1 MIERIMNAAVNQA
14 AFGGAGSAL
23 SVISG
28 GVSRLEQL
36 LARFPHMQNT
46 KLADSFGP
54 LGSMI
59 YWDKIYSR
67 ILNTN
72 QQLGI
77 SGELGEIIEQNTAD
91 AFKAALQYGGSIDDV
106 VNSYRELSELYGR
119 NILLSDDDINNI
131 TKLRVAFGEG
141 FEQLFSLSTLVGKSV
156 ESTYDLINDTIV
168 QADKAGVVTSN
179 TIKALRDNL
188 SIINRLSFRRGVRAL
203 SDMAIFSERTR
214 ISIEQTASLAEKL
227 TDPFDGLQNALNI
240 SAELMT
246 LGGRFGQE
254 FGDPFQVLFEARNAP
269 EKLQERLFE
278 ITRRL
283 ATINKVTGE
292 IEINPYSFDQLSV
305 AARSL
310 QVDVKEL
317 AEAARVSFKED
328 YISKL
333 ISPSLKARN
342 DFDELLAKIS
352 GAAQFKNGQ
361 FGVQIGQEFKTVS
374 QIDEQ
379 DISKISAINE
389 GAEDVTRDLID
400 SNRSLGE
407 TMRILTEV
415 IMRNLIPDDL
425 YRLADDDIRKILTS
439 IDESVINTEGFQYT
453 TDVLSKLQTEAY
465 DNFSKLFE
473 EGLLSGA
480 WDNLTDLQEAGQ
492 EILNA
497 FDPSKSASDLTNM
510 LSDPIKSMH
519 LMSLKGIEFF
529 DSMKSGIETANKIGK
544 ATKETG
550 NFFSEM
556 FSIGNSGFATLFTDP
571 IEYFKELG
579 RIAMGEE
586 PTVLKNKRLD
596 VSESTRDAMR
606 RESSGKSLIEFSP
619 IKGNIEVSNPD
630 GSKIDNIEVIYPEL
644 KPLIL
649 DTLEKEGKDMIYK
662 DIIKGDSKYNSSKS
676 KKGF

>member
-1 MIERIMNAAVNQA
+1 
-14 AFGGAGSAL
+14 
-23 SVISG
+23 
-28 GVSRLEQL
+28 
-36 LARFPHMQNT
+36 
-46 KLADSFGP
+46 
-54 LGSMI
+54 
-59 YWDKIYSR
+59 
-67 ILNTN
+67 
-72 QQLGI
+72 
-77 SGELGEIIEQNTAD
+77 
-91 AFKAALQYGGSIDDV
+91 
-106 VNSYRELSELYGR
+106 
-119 NILLSDDDINNI
+119 
-131 TKLRVAFGEG
+131 
-141 FEQLFSLSTLVGKSV
+141 
-156 ESTYDLINDTIV
+156 
-168 QADKAGVVTSN
+168 
-179 TIKALRDNL
+179 
-188 SIINRLSFRRGVRAL
+188 
-203 SDMAIFSERTR
+203 
-214 ISIEQTASLAEKL
+214 
-227 TDPFDGLQNALNI
+227 
-240 SAELMT
+240 
-246 LGGRFGQE
+246 
-254 FGDPFQVLFEARNAP
+254 
-269 EKLQERLFE
+269 
-278 ITRRL
+278 
-283 ATINKVTGE
+283 
-292 IEINPYSFDQLSV
+292 
-305 AARSL
+305 
-310 QVDVKEL
+310 
-317 AEAARVSFKED
+317 
-328 YISKL
+328 
-333 ISPSLKARN
+333 
-342 DFDELLAKIS
+342 
-352 GAAQFKNGQ
+352 
-361 FGVQIGQEFKTVS
+361 
-374 QIDEQ
+374 
-379 DISKISAINE
+379 
-389 GAEDVTRDLID
+389 
-400 SNRSLGE
+400 
-407 TMRILTEV
+407 MRILTEV